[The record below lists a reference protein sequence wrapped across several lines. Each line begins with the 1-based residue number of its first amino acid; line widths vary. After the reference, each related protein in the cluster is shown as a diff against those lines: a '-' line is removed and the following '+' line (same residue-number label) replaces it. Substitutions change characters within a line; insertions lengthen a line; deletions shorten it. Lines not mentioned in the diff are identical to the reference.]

1 MRDIDLS
8 LSLMQQHT
16 PDKWDDLPEYR
27 TARATVAALK
37 VINDAAER
45 GVKLVSEYTK
55 VITRNEDQLQ
65 YLLQMVDSYC
75 HKFSGMRKTAV
86 FKGLTSAD

>member
-1 MRDIDLS
+1 
-8 LSLMQQHT
+8 MQQHT

-27 TARATVAALK
+27 TARSTVAALK

-45 GVKLVSEYTK
+45 GVKLVSDYTK

-65 YLLQMVDSYC
+65 YLLQMVES
-75 HKFSGMRKTAV
+75 HRRKFPDMRKTTV
-86 FKGLTSAD
+86 LKGLTSADP